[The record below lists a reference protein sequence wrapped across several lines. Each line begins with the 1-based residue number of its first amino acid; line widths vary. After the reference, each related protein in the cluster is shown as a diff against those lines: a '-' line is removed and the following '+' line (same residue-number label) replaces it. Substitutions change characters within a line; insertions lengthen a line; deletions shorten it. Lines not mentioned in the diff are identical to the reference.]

1 MPGKNLQKFLE
12 NGKIIISGSAHWV
25 RHKIPTFRSYTRTQK
40 KMVHNDLLTL
50 EGDQSLAFCA
60 ESGLVSC

>member
-1 MPGKNLQKFLE
+1 MPGKNQQKFLE
-12 NGKIIISGSAHWV
+12 HGKIIISGSAHWV
-25 RHKIPTFRSYTRTQK
+25 RHKIPHVVHTIVHKK
-40 KMVHNDLLTL
+40 KMFHNDLLTL